1 MRNIR
6 SAMALILAV
15 LLTAALC
22 ACAAAPGSDA
32 GLASTPGSGPA
43 KQADAT
49 DFMSYAGPI
58 FPLTLAQAAPA
69 LSADREILL
78 DCAPYAGSEAAVTV
92 TDRYTI
98 QNNAEDACTV
108 TVLYPFVSS
117 LSDLET
123 LRPKLSVDG
132 TGTETAIYP
141 GAFPGWFGPASPEPE
156 DAEERWNLRHAESW
170 TEYQTLLSGSYQS
183 DALAPKS
190 LPDQTAYVYS
200 FTASGDTTA
209 SAATLAVTL
218 DLDQE
223 QTTILTYGINGYGLD
238 EATGQ
243 PQYSYFTNEHG
254 QSLHLIAALGQDLSG
269 YAMQGYTDGSCE
281 PGKELDT
288 LEGTATRTEMPLAEL
303 LQQTAAAQL
312 GEGASAEAVDQLA
325 NAAAELLTGY
335 SVCSAEPAERYSEGM
350 LDALLQDAYVV
361 QRVCYA
367 VADVT
372 IPAGGTVC
380 IEAVSRKPHSFDFF
394 GSYNEMVDGYG
405 IMTTESALTLQNQTA
420 RLDTHGLVTVYGQN
434 FGFSEQGSTVPLS
447 AETEYYYLNLTAADG
462 ES

>member
-1 MRNIR
+1 MQNIR
-6 SAMALILAV
+6 KILALLLV
-15 LLTAALC
+15 FLLTVALC
-22 ACAAAPGSDA
+22 ACAAPGSDA
-32 GLASTPGSGPA
+32 GLSSTPGSGPT

-78 DCAPYAGSEAAVTV
+78 DCEPYAGSEAAVTV

-98 QNNAEDACTV
+98 QNGSGEACTA

-123 LRPKLSVDG
+123 LRPQLTADG
-132 TGTETAIYP
+132 TGAETAVYP

-156 DAEERWNLRHAESW
+156 QAEQRWNLRHAESW

-183 DALAPKS
+183 DALAPKP
-190 LPDQTAYVYS
+190 LPDQTVYVYS

-209 SAATLAVTL
+209 SAATLAVTV
-218 DLDQE
+218 DADPE
-223 QTTILTYGINGYGLD
+223 QTTILTYGINGYGQI
-238 EATGQ
+238 EATGHS
-243 PQYSYFTNEHG
+243 QYSFFTKVHD
-254 QSLHLIAALGQDLSG
+254 QSLHLLAVLGQDLSG

-281 PGKELDT
+281 QGKELDA
-288 LEGTATRTEMPLAEL
+288 LEGTATRTEMTLAEFL
-303 LQQTAAAQL
+303 RQTAAAQL
-312 GEGASAEAVDQLA
+312 GTDASSAAVDRLA
-325 NAAAELLTGY
+325 AAAAELLTGY
-335 SVCSAEPAERYSEGM
+335 GVCSSAPAERYSEGM

-367 VADVT
+367 AAEVN

-380 IEAVSRKPHSFDFF
+380 IEVVSRKPHSFDFF
-394 GSYNEMVDGYG
+394 GFYDNAVDGYG
-405 IMTTESALTLQNQTA
+405 IMTTESILTLKNQTA
-420 RLDTHGLVTVYGQN
+420 RLDTHGLVTIYGQN
-434 FGFSEQGSTVPLS
+434 FGFSEQGSTVSLS
-447 AETEYYYLNLTAADG
+447 AEIEYYYLNLTTADG